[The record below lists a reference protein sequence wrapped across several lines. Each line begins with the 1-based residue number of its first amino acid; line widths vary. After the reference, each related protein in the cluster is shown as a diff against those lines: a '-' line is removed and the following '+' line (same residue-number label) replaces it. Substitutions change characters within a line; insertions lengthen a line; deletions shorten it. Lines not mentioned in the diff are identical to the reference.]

1 MKGGGAREAP
11 TGYVTSLRGVCF
23 TAAYAV
29 TYAPL
34 VPIPCEYA
42 MTASL
47 SRSSLDDLCINTIRF
62 LSVDAVERAKS
73 GHPGAPMGCAPMGFA
88 LWDRHLKHD
97 PADPS
102 WPDRDRFVLS
112 NGHASMLLY
121 ALLHLTG
128 YDLPME
134 EIKRFRQW
142 GSKTPGHP
150 ERGLTPGVE
159 ATTGPLGQ
167 GFANGV
173 GMAYAERWL
182 AERYNRPGHA
192 AIDHHTYAILSDG
205 DLQEGVAA
213 EAASFAGAHR
223 LGKIVYLYDDNG
235 ISIEGNVAPT
245 FREDMGARFRA
256 YDWHVVGPIDGM
268 DADAVDG
275 AIAEARA
282 ETERPS
288 LIICKTVIG
297 HGAPTKAGTG
307 EVHGAALG
315 PEEAKG
321 AKEALRWEYGE
332 FEAPEAALAHMRG
345 ALGRGK
351 RRHAEWRA
359 RLANYEAAY
368 PAEAAQLRRDLEGAL
383 PEGWDAGFDG
393 LFNAEA
399 AEGKAMATRVASN
412 RVLNAA
418 AQTVHSLVGGS
429 GDLAPSTST
438 RIAARGEFGFAE
450 ANTNMQF
457 GVREHA
463 MGAIANGMAL
473 HGGVIPYT
481 ATFLAFYDYMRP
493 PVRLAALMEQRVVF
507 VYTHDSV
514 ALGEDGPTHQPIE
527 HLMGMRLVPNLV
539 LIRPADAT
547 ETAAAWRVALE
558 RRDGPTALVFT
569 RQNVPVLDRQR
580 YPLAGDAAKGAY
592 VLWDPPSPPD
602 ALLIATGSE
611 VHLALQGAELAAAE
625 GIAARVV
632 SMPSWELFEGQP
644 HAYRAGV
651 MPPSVTARVSIEAGA
666 TLGWERWIGDKGVAV
681 GLDRFGASAPGPI
694 AMRELGFTPQRVL
707 EALRQAIVLARV

>member
-1 MKGGGAREAP
+1 MTAAP
-11 TGYVTSLRGVCF
+11 TG
-23 TAAYAV
+23 
-29 TYAPL
+29 
-34 VPIPCEYA
+34 
-42 MTASL
+42 
-47 SRSSLDDLCINTIRF
+47 SRLDEVCINAIRF

-73 GHPGAPMGCAPMGFA
+73 GHPGAPMGCAPMAFA
-88 LWDRHLKHD
+88 LWDRRLKHD
-97 PADPS
+97 PADPA

-128 YDLPME
+128 YDLPMD

-192 AIDHHTYAILSDG
+192 IIDHHVYALLSDG

-235 ISIEGNVAPT
+235 ISIEGDVSPT
-245 FREDMGARFRA
+245 FREDVAARFRA
-256 YDWHVVGPIDGM
+256 YDWHVSGPIDGM
-268 DADAVDG
+268 DADAVDA

-288 LIICKTVIG
+288 LIICKTTIG
-297 HGAPTKAGTG
+297 YGAPTKAGTG

-315 PEEAKG
+315 AEEAKG
-321 AKEALRWEYGE
+321 AKQALGWEHGE
-332 FEAPEAALAHMRG
+332 FEIPEAALAHMRG
-345 ALGRGK
+345 ALQRGAAQ
-351 RRHAEWRA
+351 RADWRA
-359 RLANYEAAY
+359 RLADYEAAY
-368 PAEAAQLRRDLEGAL
+368 PIEAAQLRRDLAGAL
-383 PEGWDAGFDG
+383 PDGWDAGFDA
-393 LFNAEA
+393 LFDAEA

-418 AQTVHSLVGGS
+418 AQTLHGLVGGS

-438 RIAARGEFGFAE
+438 RIAARGDFGFAE
-450 ANTNMQF
+450 ANANVQF

-463 MGAIANGMAL
+463 MGAIANGIAL
-473 HGGVIPYT
+473 HGGLIPYT

-493 PVRLAALMEQRVVF
+493 PVRLAALMEQRVAF

-527 HLMGMRLVPNLV
+527 HLMGMRLVPGLTM
-539 LIRPADAT
+539 IRPADAT
-547 ETAAAWRVALE
+547 ETAAAWRAALE

-569 RQNVPVLDRQR
+569 RQNVPVLDRR
-580 YPLAGDAAKGAY
+580 AYPSIRDAGKGAY
-592 VLWDPPSPPD
+592 VLREPASPPD

-611 VHLALQGAELAAAE
+611 VHLALEAARLADAE

-632 SMPSWELFEGQP
+632 SMPSWELFAAQP
-644 HAYRAGV
+644 QAYRDSV
-651 MPPSVTARVSIEAGA
+651 LPPSVTARVSVEAGA
-666 TLGWERWIGDKGVAV
+666 TLGWERWIGERGVAV
-681 GLDRFGASAPGPI
+681 GLDRFGASAPGAV
-694 AMRELGFTPQRVL
+694 AMRELGFTPERVL
-707 EALRQAIVLARV
+707 EALREAIARAGA

>member
-1 MKGGGAREAP
+1 M
-11 TGYVTSLRGVCF
+11 T
-23 TAAYAV
+23 
-29 TYAPL
+29 
-34 VPIPCEYA
+34 VP
-42 MTASL
+42 ASG
-47 SRSSLDDLCINTIRF
+47 SRVDDLCVNAIRF

-73 GHPGAPMGCAPMGFA
+73 GHPGAPMGCAPMAFA

-97 PADPS
+97 PADPA

-150 ERGLTPGVE
+150 EHGLTPGVE

-192 AIDHHTYAILSDG
+192 IVDHRVYALLSDG

-213 EAASFAGAHR
+213 EAASFAGAHG
-223 LGKIVYLYDDNG
+223 LGKLVYLYDDNG
-235 ISIEGNVAPT
+235 ISIEGDVSPT
-245 FREDMGARFRA
+245 FREDVRARFRA

-268 DADAVDG
+268 DVDAVDS

-288 LIICKTVIG
+288 LIICKTTIG
-297 HGAPTKAGTG
+297 YGAEEA
-307 EVHGAALG
+307 EGAKRALG
-315 PEEAKG
+315 WEHEEFAV
-321 AKEALRWEYGE
+321 
-332 FEAPEAALAHMRG
+332 PEAALAHMRG
-345 ALGRGK
+345 ALERGK
-351 RRHAEWRA
+351 QRREEWRGRMA
-359 RLANYEAAY
+359 DYEAAY
-368 PAEAAQLRRDLEGAL
+368 PVEAAQLRRDLDGAL
-383 PEGWDAGFDG
+383 LEGWDAGFDA
-393 LFNAEA
+393 LFDAEA
-399 AEGKAMATRVASN
+399 AGGKAMATRIASN

-418 AQTVHSLVGGS
+418 AQRVHGLVGGS

-438 RIAARGEFGFAE
+438 RIAARGDFGFAE
-450 ANTNMQF
+450 ANANVQF

-473 HGGVIPYT
+473 HGGIIPYT

-527 HLMGMRLVPNLV
+527 HLMGMRLVPGLTM
-539 LIRPADAT
+539 IRPADAT
-547 ETAAAWRVALE
+547 ETAAAWRAALE

-569 RQNVPVLDRQR
+569 RQNVPVLDRR
-580 YPLAGDAAKGAY
+580 AYPAAGDAGKGAY
-592 VLWDPPSPPD
+592 VLSEAASPPG

-611 VHLALQGAELAAAE
+611 VHLALEAARLAAAE
-625 GIAARVV
+625 GIGVRVV
-632 SMPSWELFEGQP
+632 SMPSWELFAEQP
-644 HAYRAGV
+644 RAYRESVLPPGV
-651 MPPSVTARVSIEAGA
+651 RARVSVEAGA
-666 TLGWERWIGDKGVAV
+666 TLGWERWIGERGVAV
-681 GLDRFGASAPGPI
+681 GLDRFGASAPGAA
-694 AMRELGFTPQRVL
+694 AMRELGFTPERVL
-707 EALRQAIVLARV
+707 DALREAIARAGA